1 MAVCLRKRGGCKP
14 PFLAASGPVR
24 YLVLLQARWPC
35 KKPGRRAVEKMGV
48 SRQRALAPGRRR
60 VFHPE
65 PFPQPTK
72 GPGPTEV
79 GGLLSPQPIPFLP
92 RASALDRKREKSKL
106 TLSRLPEKLSNTPSF
121 FKPPR
126 SARPLLPSLSSDSCY
141 KTPHPRPQTPK
152 KSTPS
157 CLV

>member
-1 MAVCLRKRGGCKP
+1 MQATIPRG
-14 PFLAASGPVR
+14 L
-24 YLVLLQARWPC
+24 WPC
-35 KKPGRRAVEKMGV
+35 ALPGATASPVAMQEARATG
-48 SRQRALAPGRRR
+48 SRENGGLSPACSSPRKER